1 MSINPFF
8 KAGAGT
14 GLAALSP
21 KTVGARSQAAAP
33 TQPATFKSALAASM
47 PAASQSPQASTDSK
61 LPGSAPVKTTASTT
75 DVFSTGPGASKFVM
89 STPWTLSNGL
99 ALASGGGGN
108 YAAGSSGVNEYGINY
123 QVQPNGVVVYTDQRS
138 LA

>member
-33 TQPATFKSALAASM
+33 TQPATFKSALAAS
-47 PAASQSPQASTDSK
+47 QSPQASTDSQ

>member
-21 KTVGARSQAAAP
+21 KTVGTRSQTSAP
-33 TQPATFKSALAASM
+33 SQPGTFKSALASST
-47 PAASQSPQASTDSK
+47 PAPSPSQQASTDSR
-61 LPGSAPVKTTASTT
+61 LSGSVSSKTTASTT